1 MSAFNELLILD
12 LNWDYRVFLIGIL
25 VGYLIHVLLAKW
37 QPTVP
42 DAASIIQPIH
52 TAIHKWADEEC
63 TMVLLSYKVLI
74 IRMDLKMQK
83 GKVAAQCS
91 HATLAAYKKSLSHSK
106 LTKEWLQTWERDGQT
121 KITLKCNDEEE
132 M

>member
-1 MSAFNELLILD
+1 MSAFSELSILE
-12 LNWDYRVFLIGIL
+12 LTWNYRVFLVGIL

-42 DAASIIQPIH
+42 DAASMVPPIH
-52 TAIHKWADEEC
+52 AAIHKWDDEEC
-63 TMVLLSYKVLI
+63 KMVLISYKVLI

-91 HATLAAYKKSLSHSK
+91 HATLAAYKISLSHSK
-106 LTKEWLQTWERDGQT
+106 SSKEWLKTWERDGQT